1 MNNYKQMDK
10 NNIKFSD
17 KVMLIDA
24 ALIEKVAFD
33 FRRHF
38 SNILSRE
45 LPKADLALFLECITL
60 EAGIKGD
67 NNSIQVLF
75 VYDSNSKRLDSFTP
89 SSLKNEIDSMAFKS
103 NLGEFSL
110 FSFQPSDM
118 VTREELFNES
128 MRVVLDSSDVK
139 SAIIIPSEELTNDE
153 IKDTVSKVDGK
164 ESIIFFG
171 MNPLSL
177 PDSAKWV
184 TMGYTLMKALG
195 IRADEL

>member
-24 ALIEKVAFD
+24 ALIEKVASD

-45 LPKADLALFLECITL
+45 LPKADLALFLECIAL
-60 EAGIKGD
+60 ESGITSG
-67 NNSIQVLF
+67 NNSFQVLF
-75 VYDSNSKRLDSFTP
+75 VYDSNCEKLNSFTP
-89 SSLKNEIDSMAFKS
+89 ALLKDEIDSMAFKS

-128 MRVVLDSSDVK
+128 MKVVLDSLDVK

-153 IKDTVSKVDGK
+153 ISETVSKVDGK
-164 ESIIFFG
+164 ENIYFFG

-177 PDSAKWV
+177 PKSAKWE
-184 TMGYTLMKALG
+184 TMGYALMKALG
-195 IRADEL
+195 VKADEL